1 MTNRLVNVIKS
12 HAASLDRSAGE
23 IKFGTVASVNSNNAT
38 ARVLIQPEGVL
49 SGWLPVLTQWVGSG
63 WGLACPPSPGE
74 QVLIAPQEGDV
85 EQGIIIGRIFST
97 KYMPPAAPVGE
108 FWLVHA
114 SGSFLKLRNDGTIQM
129 KGDLHVAGDVYDQ
142 TGSLSRL
149 RNHYNVHIHPI
160 RNNGITSQPIQT
172 D

>member
-1 MTNRLVNVIKS
+1 
-12 HAASLDRSAGE
+12 
-23 IKFGTVASVNSNNAT
+23 
-38 ARVLIQPEGVL
+38 
-49 SGWLPVLTQWVGSG
+49 
-63 WGLACPPSPGE
+63 
-74 QVLIAPQEGDV
+74 
-85 EQGIIIGRIFST
+85 
-97 KYMPPAAPVGE
+97 MPPAAPVGE